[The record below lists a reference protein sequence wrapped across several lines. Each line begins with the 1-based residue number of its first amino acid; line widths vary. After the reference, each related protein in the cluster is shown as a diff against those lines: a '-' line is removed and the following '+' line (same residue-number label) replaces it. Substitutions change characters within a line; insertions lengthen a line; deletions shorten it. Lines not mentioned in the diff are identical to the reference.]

1 MYIELF
7 SLCMY
12 GEGIRMKKRRK
23 KKIDWMGEVII
34 PIFVIIGV
42 FCYFHIIS
50 YIWLIYL
57 LIGAI
62 VFCVIG
68 IMYATHKKKKLRRSG
83 IDVIDKMSG
92 EQFENYLKCFFEEQ
106 GYKVK
111 TTPKTGDYGCDLLL
125 KKAGKRIAVQAKR
138 YSEKVGIKA
147 VQEVI
152 GSIKYY
158 KADSAMVITN
168 NYFTQNAVDLAN
180 SNQVK
185 LWDRDVLISKILYSE
200 KHKGFVETGNTVEKM
215 QNRSSEYGQ
224 CPRCGK
230 NLVKRNG
237 KHGEFIGCSGF
248 PYCRFTKNM

>member
-1 MYIELF
+1 
-7 SLCMY
+7 
-12 GEGIRMKKRRK
+12 MKKRRK
-23 KKIDWMGEVII
+23 KKIDWMGEVVI

-57 LIGAI
+57 FTAAI
-62 VFCVIG
+62 VFCMIA
-68 IMYATHKKKKLRRSG
+68 IMYATYKKKKLRRSG

-125 KKAGKRIAVQAKR
+125 KKSGKCIAVQAKR

-158 KADSAMVITN
+158 KADSAMVVTN
-168 NYFTQNAVDLAN
+168 SYFTQNAVELADR
-180 SNQVK
+180 NQVK
-185 LWDRDVLISKILYSE
+185 LWDRRILISKILYSE
-200 KHKGFVETGNTVEKM
+200 KQKDSNRIEKSAVKTGNRSEKI
-215 QNRSSEYGQ
+215 QKQSSEYGQ

-237 KHGEFIGCSGF
+237 KHGEFIGCSGY
-248 PYCRFTKNM
+248 PYCRFTKNL

>member
-1 MYIELF
+1 
-7 SLCMY
+7 
-12 GEGIRMKKRRK
+12 MKKRRK
-23 KKIDWMGEVII
+23 KKTDWMGEVVI
-34 PIFVIIGV
+34 PICVIV
-42 FCYFHIIS
+42 ALFCYFHIIS
-50 YIWLIYL
+50 YIWLICL
-57 LIGAI
+57 FAVSI
-62 VFCVIG
+62 VFCAIA
-68 IMYATHKKKKLRRSG
+68 IMYAIHKKKKLRRSG

-125 KKAGKRIAVQAKR
+125 RKAGKSVTVQAKR

-168 NYFTQNAVDLAN
+168 SYFTQNAVELADR
-180 SNQVK
+180 NQVE
-185 LWDRDVLISKILYSE
+185 LWDRDVLIKKILYSE
-200 KHKGFVETGNTVEKM
+200 KHKVLNEIENGSVEIDNAVENIHKE
-215 QNRSSEYGQ
+215 NIVLSSEYGQ

>member
-1 MYIELF
+1 M
-7 SLCMY
+7 
-12 GEGIRMKKRRK
+12 MKKRRK
-23 KKIDWMGEVII
+23 KKTDWLGEVVI
-34 PIFVIIGV
+34 PIFVIVAV
-42 FCYFHIIS
+42 FCYFDIIS

-57 LIGAI
+57 FIAAI
-62 VFCVIG
+62 LFCMIA
-68 IMYATHKKKKLRRSG
+68 IMYAVYKKKKLRRSG

-111 TTPKTGDYGCDLLL
+111 TTPRTGDYGCDLLL
-125 KKAGKRIAVQAKR
+125 KKAGKCITVQAKR

-152 GSIKYY
+152 GSIKHY

-168 NYFTQNAVDLAN
+168 NYFTQNAVELAD
-180 SNQVK
+180 SNQVE
-185 LWDRDVLISKILYSE
+185 LWDRDVLINKILYSE
-200 KHKGFVETGNTVEKM
+200 KHKVLNSIENGSVNTDDTAEKV
-215 QNRSSEYGQ
+215 QKESIVLNREYGQ

-248 PYCRFTKNM
+248 PYCRFTKDI